1 MVQRRHFLGRSA
13 LAVAMP
19 LAAPV
24 LATTASLWGTP
35 ATAQDMLRIIVGYP
49 PGGATD
55 RVARIVGDKLQA
67 ALGGTVIVENK
78 VGAGGRVAAQFV
90 KNAPANQPLLM
101 LANPAVMVVAPLV
114 VSDVGYDA
122 AKDFVPVSEVNSYV
136 FGVAVSSA
144 VPVKEMQHLLAWL
157 KANPT
162 KANIGV
168 PATGSLPHFF
178 ALMLGKQAGV
188 EAEAVGYKG
197 SAPLLTDLMGG
208 QVPVAVDTLDTLV
221 QQHEAGKLRILA
233 VSGDT
238 RNAAVPNVPTLKEA
252 GVNLA
257 ASGWNTFF
265 APKAMP
271 AAQVARYAD
280 AIQKVMKD
288 PEVLKQ
294 FKTNFLDPVD
304 SSQAQTQQR
313 LEAYRKQWEPV
324 IRDSGYRS

>member
-1 MVQRRHFLGRSA
+1 MVQRRHFLAQSAA
-13 LAVAMP
+13 LAVAP
-19 LAAPV
+19 TVA
-24 LATTASLWGTP
+24 LWGQ
-35 ATAQDMLRIIVGYP
+35 AAQAQEVLRIIVGYP

-67 ALGGTVIVENK
+67 ELGSSVIVENK

-90 KNAPANQPLLM
+90 KNAPASQPLLM

-114 VSDVGYDA
+114 VNDLGYDA
-122 AKDFVPVSEVNSYV
+122 DKDFVPVSEVNSYV

-144 VPVKEMQHLLAWL
+144 VPVKELQHLLAWL
-157 KANPT
+157 KANPS

-178 ALMLGKQAGV
+178 ALMLGQKAQV
-188 EAEAVGYKG
+188 QVEAVGYKG

-208 QVPVAVDTLDTLV
+208 QIPVAVDTLDTLV

-233 VSGDT
+233 VSGDA
-238 RNAAVPNVPTLKEA
+238 RSDLVPQVPTLKEA
-252 GVNLA
+252 GINLSA
-257 ASGWNTFF
+257 AGWNTFF
-265 APKAMP
+265 APKTMP
-271 AAQVARYAD
+271 AAQVQRYAA

-294 FKTNFLDPVD
+294 FKSNFLDPVHA
-304 SSQAQTQQR
+304 SAVQTQQR
-313 LEAYRKQWEPV
+313 LEAYKKQWAPV
-324 IRDSGYRS
+324 IKESGYRP

>member
-1 MVQRRHFLGRSA
+1 MVQRRHFLA
-13 LAVAMP
+13 QTAAFA
-19 LAAPV
+19 AAPTV
-24 LATTASLWGTP
+24 ALWGQ
-35 ATAQDMLRIIVGYP
+35 AAQAQEVLRIIVGYP

-67 ALGGTVIVENK
+67 ELGSSAIVENK

-90 KNAPANQPLLM
+90 KNAPASQPLLM

-114 VSDVGYDA
+114 VNDLGYDA
-122 AKDFVPVSEVNSYV
+122 DKDFVPVSEVNSYV

-144 VPVKEMQHLLAWL
+144 VPVKELQHLLAWL
-157 KANPT
+157 KANPS

-178 ALMLGKQAGV
+178 ALMLGQKAQV
-188 EAEAVGYKG
+188 QVEAVGYKG

-208 QVPVAVDTLDTLV
+208 QIPVAVDTLDTLV

-238 RNAAVPNVPTLKEA
+238 RSDLVPQVPTLKEA
-252 GVNLA
+252 GINLSA
-257 ASGWNTFF
+257 AGWNTFF
-265 APKAMP
+265 APKTMP
-271 AAQVARYAD
+271 AAQVQRYSA

-294 FKTNFLDPVD
+294 FKSNFLDPVQA
-304 SSQAQTQQR
+304 SAAQTQQR
-313 LEAYRKQWEPV
+313 LQAYKKQWAPV
-324 IRDSGYRS
+324 IRDSGYRP

>member
-1 MVQRRHFLGRSA
+1 MVQRRHFLGQSAA
-13 LAVAMP
+13 LATAP
-19 LAAPV
+19 L
-24 LATTASLWGTP
+24 LATTATMWGT
-35 ATAQDMLRIIVGYP
+35 AAQAQEVLRIIVGYP

-67 ALGGTVIVENK
+67 ELGSSVIVENK

-114 VSDVGYDA
+114 VNDLGYDA
-122 AKDFVPVSEVNSYV
+122 AADFVPVSEVNSYV

-144 VPVKEMQHLLAWL
+144 VPVKELQHLLAWL
-157 KANPT
+157 KANPA

-178 ALMLGKQAGV
+178 ALMLGQQAQV
-188 EAEAVGYKG
+188 AVEAVGYKG

-208 QVPVAVDTLDTLV
+208 QIPVAVDTLDTLV

-233 VSGDT
+233 VSGDA
-238 RNAAVPNVPTLKEA
+238 RSSLVPQVPTLKEA
-252 GVNLA
+252 GTNLSA
-257 ASGWNTFF
+257 AGWNTFF

-271 AAQVARYAD
+271 AAQVQRYSA

-294 FKTNFLDPVD
+294 FKSNFLDPVHA
-304 SSQAQTQQR
+304 SAAQTQQR
-313 LEAYRKQWEPV
+313 LDAYKKQWAPV
-324 IRDSGYRS
+324 IKESGYRP